1 MISMAKAL
9 KPKKSLGISLIVLW
23 MAINV
28 LMSSYMILSHPEEPN
43 SFLEVMLWIPSIA
56 GLWLMKKW
64 GATVAVATLCITL
77 GISMGNLLLIYQ
89 SSTMQLVFV
98 PVNSLRVILNA
109 SASVYLFKYIFA
121 NRFS

>member
-1 MISMAKAL
+1 MAKAL